1 MAIALSGNIDY
12 NGVQPNFARDLYK
25 DIASMKSVA
34 RTKMP
39 KMFIGSCIETGKV
52 YLYDKN
58 NTEDPTLGYWR
69 ELPATASV
77 SEEAGNKIV
86 KKDDGIFVG
95 ETTAD
100 DITVSGATLT
110 AKISTIESSVATA
123 TSTATEAK
131 TNAAT
136 AQTTAEAAQTAADEA
151 KAAAEAAK
159 TKIEILTQQ
168 EYDALSSKDAETL
181 YLIGE

>member
-12 NGVQPNFARDLYK
+12 NGAQPNFVRDLYT
-25 DIASMKSVA
+25 DIATMKAVT

-39 KMFIGSCIETGKV
+39 KMFIASCIETGKV

-69 ELPATASV
+69 ELPATVSV
-77 SEEAGNKIV
+77 SEESGNKLV

-100 DITVSGATLT
+100 DIMVGEATLT
-110 AKISTIESSVATA
+110 AKISTVEANVTTATA
-123 TSTATEAK
+123 TATEAK
-131 TNAAT
+131 TDAAT

-159 TKIEILTQQ
+159 TKIEILTQE
-168 EYDALSSKDAETL
+168 EYEALSSKDAKTL

>member
-12 NGVQPNFARDLYK
+12 NGVQPNFVRDLYT
-25 DIASMKSVA
+25 DIATMKAVT

-39 KMFIGSCIETGKV
+39 KMFIASCIETGKV

-58 NTEDPTLGYWR
+58 NTEDPTLGLWR
-69 ELPATASV
+69 ELPAVASV

-100 DITVSGATLT
+100 DITVGDTTLT
-110 AKISTIESSVATA
+110 AKISTVEANVATA
-123 TSTATEAK
+123 KTTATEAK
-131 TNAAT
+131 TSAAT
-136 AQTTAEAAQTAADEA
+136 AQTTAEAAQAAADEA

-159 TKIEILTQQ
+159 TKIEILTQE